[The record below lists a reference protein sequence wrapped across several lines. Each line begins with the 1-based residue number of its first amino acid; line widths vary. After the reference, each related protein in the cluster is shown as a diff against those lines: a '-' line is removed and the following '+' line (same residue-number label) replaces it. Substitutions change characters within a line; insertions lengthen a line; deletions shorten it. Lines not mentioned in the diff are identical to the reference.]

1 MEQCV
6 INRAM
11 LVAYPYRDGFRA
23 KRLDVDK
30 GAAKTRIIQYIKTI
44 EQVRDLFCDN
54 KVYNVFLGG
63 DSIKRDYLVL
73 LKQDGYGVVKTKS
86 GLILVTRRITDEPK
100 YYKTLNDMLAENVS
114 SVCIFNLENGSWEV
128 HNKGLKM
135 NTVKKG
141 TGYTGVVKP
150 EQVMPEI
157 MPKNVRVGQLK
168 KCIYKSSE
176 EFSQDLMRCSEGISV
191 EFAMDGLTL
200 LRRWADDEDIVEDEE
215 MCSILSKYYGV
226 NVLSVHID
234 DSETPIGV
242 WIEYQ

>member
-1 MEQCV
+1 MEQNV

-54 KVYNVFLGG
+54 KVYNVFLGV
-63 DSIKRDYLVL
+63 DSIKRDYLVV
-73 LKQDGYGVVKTKS
+73 LKHDGYGIVKTKS
-86 GLILVTRRITDEPK
+86 GLILVTRRIIDEPK
-100 YYKTLNDMLAENVS
+100 YFKTLNDMLAENVS
-114 SVCIFNLENGSWEV
+114 SVCIFNLKNGSWEI

-135 NTVKKG
+135 NAAKQGKG
-141 TGYTGVVKP
+141 YAGVVNPK
-150 EQVMPEI
+150 QV
-157 MPKNVRVGQLK
+157 MPKNVSVGQLK

-176 EFSQDLMRCSEGISV
+176 EFRQDLMRCSEGISV

-200 LRRWADDEDIVEDEE
+200 LRRWEDDEDIVEDEE
-215 MCSILSKYYGV
+215 MCSLLSKYYGV

-234 DSETPIGV
+234 DSEKPIGV